1 MTMKHGA
8 YNNETIPSEHNSSTE
23 SPDCSLQDQPFQVE
37 SKEQLVH
44 KKHFAFCETLH
55 QKSEFLLDFCLR
67 MKLSGDPERYRA
79 AIIELSLKA
88 WDKNLLNDLL
98 GVRPLYRT
106 NTWKREE
113 RRKKKE
119 LKKMNW
125 YTRTG
130 GKVNDFP
137 LL

>member
-1 MTMKHGA
+1 
-8 YNNETIPSEHNSSTE
+8 
-23 SPDCSLQDQPFQVE
+23 
-37 SKEQLVH
+37 
-44 KKHFAFCETLH
+44 
-55 QKSEFLLDFCLR
+55 

-79 AIIELSLKA
+79 GIIELALKA

-106 NTWKREE
+106 KTWKREE

-119 LKKMNW
+119 LKRMNW
-125 YTRTG
+125 YTRTE
-130 GKVNDFP
+130 GKVDDFP

>member
-1 MTMKHGA
+1 M
-8 YNNETIPSEHNSSTE
+8 
-23 SPDCSLQDQPFQVE
+23 
-37 SKEQLVH
+37 
-44 KKHFAFCETLH
+44 
-55 QKSEFLLDFCLR
+55 R

-79 AIIELSLKA
+79 AIIELALKA
-88 WDKNLLNDLL
+88 WDKNLQKDLL

-119 LKKMNW
+119 LKRMNW
-125 YTRTG
+125 HTRTE
-130 GKVNDFP
+130 GKVDDFP